1 MVKRL
6 LVLAVALVL
15 IAVTGIRFGSSA
27 EAVGGRPHA
36 TTMNGAEEVN
46 AEGVPNQ
53 GDLDGSGSASLT
65 FNPGLGE
72 ICFEL
77 TVENITLPA
86 TAAHIHEAPIGV
98 AGPVV
103 VPLTAP
109 DASGVSSGCVSAD
122 PELVKDILKHPSD
135 YYVNVHNSD
144 FPSGA
149 VRGQLGD

>member
-1 MVKRL
+1 MFKRL
-6 LVLAVALVL
+6 LVLAFALVV
-15 IAVTGIRFGSSA
+15 IAVTGIRFSSSA
-27 EAVGGRPHA
+27 EAVGGRPYA

-46 AEGVPNQ
+46 AQGVPNQ
-53 GDLDGSGSASLT
+53 GDPDGSGSAQLT

-77 TVENITLPA
+77 TVENIALPA

-122 PELVKDILKHPSD
+122 PALVKDILKHPSD

>member
-1 MVKRL
+1 MAKRL
-6 LVLAVALVL
+6 FVLAFALVL
-15 IAVTGIRFGSSA
+15 IAVTGIRFSSSA
-27 EAVGGRPHA
+27 EADGGRPHA

-46 AEGVPNQ
+46 AQGVPNQ
-53 GDLDGSGSASLT
+53 GDPDGSGSAHLT

-77 TVENITLPA
+77 TVENIALPA

-122 PELVKDILKHPSD
+122 PALVKDILKHPSD

-144 FPSGA
+144 FQAGA